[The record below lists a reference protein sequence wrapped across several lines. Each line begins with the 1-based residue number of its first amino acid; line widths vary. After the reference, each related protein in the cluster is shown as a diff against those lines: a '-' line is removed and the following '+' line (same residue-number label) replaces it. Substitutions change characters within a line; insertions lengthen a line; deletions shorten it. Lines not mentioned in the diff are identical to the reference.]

1 LILWSFSACSDWP
14 DLCTSKVET
23 IEPAEGERMTPTPR
37 KKIVIAHSV
46 RPDAPQHEVQ
56 TNKALARWLA
66 QILGCKFGGSFEA
79 DKHRG
84 RDLYLL
90 PTQTIVGAAHAE
102 ELGISGPDD
111 LWGGFVEHDFICTK
125 AISHGLRS
133 HLAHAPPGWSPLFS
147 ERVRNVVLDGLSVF
161 ALEDA
166 RPAAEHLLYAG
177 PIRIKPI
184 HACAG
189 RGQEVIKSLDAF
201 DEILARPDAE
211 KLFSEGVVLEQDLSK
226 VVTHSVG
233 QSFIGGKVL
242 SYCGEQYLTKDGQG
256 EEVYGGSNLLV
267 VQGGYEALLA
277 LDLPEDVRLAIEQAQ
292 VFDSAADEAYPR
304 FFASRRNYDIAQGL
318 DSSGNPRSGVLEQSW
333 RMGGASSAEVAALQS
348 FVNDP
353 GMRAIRVSSVETYID
368 QALPADA
375 IEVYRGPAE
384 NSEFL
389 LKYVTVESYDG

>member
-1 LILWSFSACSDWP
+1 
-14 DLCTSKVET
+14 
-23 IEPAEGERMTPTPR
+23 MTPTPR
-37 KKIVIAHSV
+37 NKIVVAHSV

-66 QILGCKFGGSFEA
+66 QILGLKFGGSYDA
-79 DKHRG
+79 QKHRG

-90 PTQTIVGAAHAE
+90 PTQTIVGAAKAQ
-102 ELGISGPDD
+102 ELGIKGPED

-133 HLAHAPPGWSPLFS
+133 HQAHAPQGWSPLFS
-147 ERVRNVVLDGLSVF
+147 ERTRTVVLDGFSVF
-161 ALEDA
+161 ALDDA
-166 RPAAEHLLYAG
+166 RPAAEHLLYGG
-177 PIRIKPI
+177 PTRLKPI

-189 RGQEVIKSLDAF
+189 RGQEVFKSLDAF
-201 DEILARPDAE
+201 DEILARPEAG
-211 KLFSEGVVLEQDLSK
+211 KLFSDGVVLEQDLSQ

-233 QSFIGGKVL
+233 QSFIGDKVL
-242 SYCGEQYLTKDGQG
+242 SYCGDQYLTKDAHG

-267 VQGGYEALLA
+267 VQGGYEELLA
-277 LDLPEDVRLAIEQAQ
+277 LDLPDDARLAIQQAQ
-292 VFDSAADEAYPR
+292 VFDRVADEAYPR
-304 FFASRRNYDIAQGL
+304 FYASRRNYDIAQGL
-318 DSSGNPRSGVLEQSW
+318 DSEGRPSSGVLEQSW

-353 GMRAIRVSSVETYID
+353 SMRAIRVSSVETYIE

-384 NSEFL
+384 NSDFL
-389 LKYVTVESYDG
+389 LKYVTVKSYDG

>member
-1 LILWSFSACSDWP
+1 
-14 DLCTSKVET
+14 
-23 IEPAEGERMTPTPR
+23 MTPTSRR
-37 KKIVIAHSV
+37 KVVVAHSV
-46 RPDAPQHEVQ
+46 RPGAPQHEVQ
-56 TNKALARWLA
+56 TNKSLARWLA
-66 QILGCKFGGSFEA
+66 QILGLKFGGSYDA
-79 DKHRG
+79 GKHRG
-84 RDLYLL
+84 RDIYLL
-90 PTQTIVGAAHAE
+90 PTQTLVGAIAR
-102 ELGISGPDD
+102 ELGVSGPDD

-133 HLAHAPPGWSPLFS
+133 HQAHAPQGWSPLFS
-147 ERVRNVVLDGLSVF
+147 ERVRTVVLDGLSVF

-166 RPAAEHLLYAG
+166 RPAAEHLLYSG

-201 DEILARPDAE
+201 DEILARSEAE
-211 KLFSEGVVLEQDLSK
+211 ELFSDGVVLEQDLSQ

-233 QSFIGGKVL
+233 QSFIGDRVL
-242 SYCGEQYLTKDGQG
+242 SYCGDQYLTKDAHG

-267 VQGGYEALLA
+267 VQGGYEDLLA
-277 LDLPEDVRLAIEQAQ
+277 LDLPDDVRLAIQQAQ
-292 VFDSAADEAYPR
+292 VFDRAADEAYPR
-304 FFASRRNYDIAQGL
+304 FYASRRNYDIAQGQ
-318 DSSGNPRSGVLEQSW
+318 DSEGRPRSGVLEQSW

-353 GMRAIRVSSVETYID
+353 SMRAIRVSSVETYTD
-368 QALPADA
+368 QALPVDA

-389 LKYVTVESYDG
+389 LKYVTVKPYDG

>member
-1 LILWSFSACSDWP
+1 M
-14 DLCTSKVET
+14 
-23 IEPAEGERMTPTPR
+23 EGGRMTPTPR
-37 KKIVIAHSV
+37 RKIVVAHSV
-46 RPDAPQHEVQ
+46 RPDAPQHEVH

-66 QILGCKFGGSFEA
+66 QILGFKFGGSYDPE
-79 DKHRG
+79 KHRG

-90 PTQTIVGAAHAE
+90 PTQTIVGAAQAH
-102 ELGISGPDD
+102 ELGIKGPED

-133 HLAHAPPGWSPLFS
+133 HLAHAPQGWAPLFS

-166 RPAAEHLLYAG
+166 RPAAEHLLYNG
-177 PIRIKPI
+177 PIRLKPI

-201 DEILARPDAE
+201 DEILARPDIE
-211 KLFSEGVVLEQDLSK
+211 KQFSEGVVLEQDLSD
-226 VVTHSVG
+226 VITHSVG
-233 QSFIGGKVL
+233 QSFIGDKVL
-242 SYCGEQYLTKDGQG
+242 SYCGDQYLTKDAHG

-267 VQGGYEALLA
+267 VQGGYDDLLA
-277 LDLPEDVRLAIEQAQ
+277 LELPDDVRLAIEQAQ
-292 VFDSAADEAYPR
+292 VFDNAADEAYPR
-304 FFASRRNYDIAQGL
+304 FYASRRNYDIAQGL
-318 DSSGNPRSGVLEQSW
+318 DSSGKSRSGVLEQSW

-353 GMRAIRVSSVETYID
+353 AMRAIRVSSVETYID
-368 QALPADA
+368 QPLPADA

-389 LKYVTVESYDG
+389 LKYVTVKSYDG

>member
-1 LILWSFSACSDWP
+1 M
-14 DLCTSKVET
+14 
-23 IEPAEGERMTPTPR
+23 EGGRMTPITR
-37 KKIVIAHSV
+37 RKIVVAHSV
-46 RPDAPQHEVQ
+46 RAGAPQHEVQ

-66 QILGCKFGGSFEA
+66 QILGFKFGGSYDPE
-79 DKHRG
+79 KHRG

-90 PTQTIVGAAHAE
+90 PTQTIVGATHAH
-102 ELGISGPDD
+102 ELGIKGPED

-133 HLAHAPPGWSPLFS
+133 HLAHAPEGWSPLFS

-161 ALEDA
+161 SLEDA
-166 RPAAEHLLYAG
+166 RPAAEHLLYSG
-177 PIRIKPI
+177 PIRLKPV

-201 DEILARPDAE
+201 DEILARPDSE
-211 KLFSEGVVLEQDLSK
+211 KQFSEGVVLEQDLSN

-233 QSFIGGKVL
+233 QTFIGDKVL
-242 SYCGEQYLTKDGQG
+242 SYCGDQYLTKDAHG
-256 EEVYGGSNLLV
+256 EDVYGGSNLLV
-267 VQGGYEALLA
+267 VQGGYADLLA
-277 LDLPEDVRLAIEQAQ
+277 LDLADDVRLAIEQAQ
-292 VFDSAADEAYPR
+292 IFDSAADEAYPR
-304 FFASRRNYDIAQGL
+304 FYASRRNYDIAQGL
-318 DSSGNPRSGVLEQSW
+318 DSNGKTRSGVLEQSW

-368 QALPADA
+368 QPLPADA

-389 LKYVTVESYDG
+389 LKYVTVKSYDG

>member
-1 LILWSFSACSDWP
+1 MAVGLISAP
-14 DLCTSKVET
+14 VTATV
-23 IEPAEGERMTPTPR
+23 IEPMEGGRMTPTPR
-37 KKIVIAHSV
+37 RKIVVAHSV

-66 QILGCKFGGSFEA
+66 QILGCKFGGSYDP

-90 PTQTIVGAAHAE
+90 PTQTIVGTASAQQ
-102 ELGISGPDD
+102 LGITGPDD

-133 HLAHAPPGWSPLFS
+133 HLAQAPQGWSPLFS
-147 ERVRNVVLDGLSVF
+147 ERTRDVVLDGLSVF

-166 RPAAEHLLYAG
+166 RPAAEHLLYSG
-177 PIRIKPI
+177 PIRLKPV

-201 DEILARPDAE
+201 DEILARPDIE
-211 KLFSEGVVLEQDLSK
+211 KQFSEGVVLEQDLSD

-233 QSFIGGKVL
+233 QSFIGDKVL
-242 SYCGEQYLTKDGQG
+242 SYCGDQYLTKDAHG

-267 VQGGYEALLA
+267 VQGGYDDLLA
-277 LDLPEDVRLAIEQAQ
+277 LDLADDVRLAIEQAQ
-292 VFDSAADEAYPR
+292 IFDRAADEAYPR
-304 FFASRRNYDIAQGL
+304 FYASRRNYDIAQGL
-318 DSSGNPRSGVLEQSW
+318 ASNGKSRSGVLEQSW

-368 QALPADA
+368 QPLPADA

-389 LKYVTVESYDG
+389 LKYVTVKSYDG

>member
-1 LILWSFSACSDWP
+1 
-14 DLCTSKVET
+14 
-23 IEPAEGERMTPTPR
+23 MTPTPR
-37 KKIVIAHSV
+37 TKIVVAHSV
-46 RPDAPQHEVQ
+46 RLGAPQHEVQ

-66 QILGCKFGGSFEA
+66 QILGCKFGGSYDP

-90 PTQTIVGAAHAE
+90 PTQTIVGTAHAR
-102 ELGISGPDD
+102 ELGIKGPAD
-111 LWGGFVEHDFICTK
+111 LWGGFVEYDFICTK

-133 HLAHAPPGWSPLFS
+133 HLARAPQGWSPLFS

-166 RPAAEHLLYAG
+166 RPAAEHLLYSG
-177 PIRIKPI
+177 PIRMKPV

-201 DEILARPDAE
+201 DEILARPDIG
-211 KLFSEGVVLEQDLSK
+211 KQFSEGVVLEQDLSN

-233 QSFIGGKVL
+233 QSFIGDKVL
-242 SYCGEQYLTKDGQG
+242 TYCGDQYLTKDAHG

-267 VQGGYEALLA
+267 VQGGYDELLN
-277 LDLPEDVRLAIEQAQ
+277 LDLPDDVRLAIEQAQ

-304 FFASRRNYDIAQGL
+304 FYASRRNYDIAQGL
-318 DSSGNPRSGVLEQSW
+318 DSNGKSRSGVLEQSW
-333 RMGGASSAEVAALQS
+333 RMGGASSAEIAALQS

-353 GMRAIRVSSVETYID
+353 GMRAIRVSSVETYVD
-368 QALPADA
+368 QPLPAHA

-389 LKYVTVESYDG
+389 LKYVTVQSYDG

>member
-1 LILWSFSACSDWP
+1 M
-14 DLCTSKVET
+14 
-23 IEPAEGERMTPTPR
+23 EGGRMTSTPR
-37 KKIVIAHSV
+37 RKIVVAHSV

-66 QILGCKFGGSFEA
+66 QILGCKFGGSYDAE
-79 DKHRG
+79 KHQG

-90 PTQTIVGAAHAE
+90 PTQTIVGPASAHA
-102 ELGISGPDD
+102 LGIKGPED

-133 HLAHAPPGWSPLFS
+133 HLAHAPQGWSPLFS

-166 RPAAEHLLYAG
+166 RPAAEHLLYNG
-177 PIRIKPI
+177 PIRLKPV

-201 DEILARPDAE
+201 DDILARPDIE
-211 KLFSEGVVLEQDLSK
+211 KQFSEGVVLEQDLSD

-233 QSFIGGKVL
+233 QSFIGDKVL
-242 SYCGEQYLTKDGQG
+242 SYCGDQYLTKDAHG

-267 VQGGYEALLA
+267 VQGDYDELLK
-277 LDLPEDVRLAIEQAQ
+277 LNLPDDVRLAIEQAQ
-292 VFDSAADEAYPR
+292 VFDAAADEAYPR
-304 FFASRRNYDIAQGL
+304 FYASRRNYDIAQGL
-318 DSSGNPRSGVLEQSW
+318 DSNGKSRSGVLEQSW

-368 QALPADA
+368 QPVPADA

-389 LKYVTVESYDG
+389 LKYVTVKSYDG